1 MSREHVLPRWL
12 RDAVEVGDQ
21 PGTHILGIDQE
32 RVREWQALPF
42 TTQSRRVCLSCN
54 TGWMAR
60 LEDDTRP
67 ILGPLIGGPIDTVL
81 SVDQQ
86 AVATSWALKTA
97 MCVQLISPR
106 EWWPIPQRH
115 FAQLYESRD
124 GRLPLPGS
132 YAWLGRYRASRPQT
146 RHLIQPLQIDAETKG
161 LAHPPD
167 AYAASFAVGE
177 MAIQVVGR
185 FSPTTDLTFEH
196 GDHLVVKKHENTSR
210 KNAPKMSVL
219 ARAHRLHDRLWD
231 LLLVL
236 AERAAS

>member
-1 MSREHVLPRWL
+1 MPATAPPPAPGGPGTLAGWP
-12 RDAVEVGDQ
+12 RDAPTEVTGG
-21 PGTHILGIDQE
+21 PRRPLAPFPAAVGASA
-32 RVREWQALPF
+32 VRRSWALP
-42 TTQSRRVCLSCN
+42 SPPPPRVVCLSGN

-161 LAHPPD
+161 LPHAPD
-167 AYAASFAVGE
+167 AS
-177 MAIQVVGR
+177 
-185 FSPTTDLTFEH
+185 
-196 GDHLVVKKHENTSR
+196 
-210 KNAPKMSVL
+210 
-219 ARAHRLHDRLWD
+219 
-231 LLLVL
+231 
-236 AERAAS
+236 

>member
-124 GRLPLPGS
+124 GRLPLPGF

-185 FSPTTDLTFEH
+185 FSPTTDLTLNMGTAWSRSTVKIWPTTGGAYWPPPEAIDEAVW
-196 GDHLVVKKHENTSR
+196 GDF
-210 KNAPKMSVL
+210 AQFG
-219 ARAHRLHDRLWD
+219 
-231 LLLVL
+231 
-236 AERAAS
+236 AAAA